1 MALDVALG
9 IIKEMHKPY
18 KIKHFKR
25 RYNNYEIRYRGP
37 SERRKK
43 YTFQFPD
50 QSRSRERK
58 LSVLYH

>member
-25 RYNNYEIRYRGP
+25 RYNNYEIRNRC
-37 SERRKK
+37 
-43 YTFQFPD
+43 
-50 QSRSRERK
+50 K
-58 LSVLYH
+58 LAFFHKSIYLNKSP